1 MQIQGINSVSFL
13 PDDKR
18 PMDARLLEDKTISA
32 EENLRKQIPLQG
44 NSLRIKS
51 IGLLNSKKCSRG
63 FTNARRS
70 SRASVPQEWNVLF
83 PVAESMGLLIAQVV
97 T

>member
-51 IGLLNSKKCSRG
+51 MGLLNSKKCSRE
-63 FTNARRS
+63 F
-70 SRASVPQEWNVLF
+70 SRGTHEHLYLKNGMSCFLWPSQWDY
-83 PVAESMGLLIAQVV
+83 
-97 T
+97 